1 MAPSSALDATPR
13 AGRGLADAPEVSFND
28 NAKLDPSEV
37 QDVRGSRMGGGGL
50 AVGGGGIGIVILI
63 AALLFGF
70 DPTAILNSLPAD
82 TGAVTTD
89 PNAQTVADCK
99 TGADAN
105 KREDCRI
112 VGYVDAIQQYWKD
125 ELAKQ
130 GAQYTFAPTV
140 LYTDQTQAG
149 CGTASAQMGPF
160 YCPVDG
166 KVYLDL
172 SFFTEL
178 QDRFGAKGGPWA
190 EAYVV
195 AHEYGH
201 HVQDLTGTLDQA
213 HNLQANLN
221 RIIDHCRPVGN
232 DEHSWIT
239 GRGLKLSPN
248 HLPPMS
254 ALQASKPMGPIC
266 LVEYRS
272 CRKRCSCWQRTR
284 CRNQCP

>member
-1 MAPSSALDATPR
+1 
-13 AGRGLADAPEVSFND
+13 VSFND
-28 NAKLDPSEV
+28 NAKLDPSQVE
-37 QDVRGSRMGGGGL
+37 DVRGGRGGGL
-50 AVGGGGIGIVILI
+50 AIGGGLTLVILV
-63 AALLFGF
+63 ASLLFGF
-70 DPTAILNSLPAD
+70 DPTAILNGLP
-82 TGAVTTD
+82 TGTSTTTTD

-130 GAQYTFAPTV
+130 GTQYALAPTV

-172 SFFTEL
+172 AFFTEL
-178 QDRFGAKGGPWA
+178 QTRFGATGGPWA

-201 HVQDLTGTLDQA
+201 HVQDVLGTLSSDQRTGPGSLSVKQE
-213 HNLQANLN
+213 LQADCFSGLWTK
-221 RIIDHCRPVGN
+221 HAA
-232 DEHSWIT
+232 ET
-239 GRGLKLSPN
+239 GYLQAPTQ
-248 HLPPMS
+248 PDIAS
-254 ALQASKPMGPIC
+254 ALDAAAAVGDDRIQKETSGRVAPEQWTHGSSAQRQQWFTTG
-266 LVEYRS
+266 YS
-272 CRKRCSCWQRTR
+272 TGDYARCT
-284 CRNQCP
+284 P

>member
-1 MAPSSALDATPR
+1 M
-13 AGRGLADAPEVSFND
+13 SFND
-28 NAKLDPSEV
+28 NAKLNPSEV
-37 QDVRGSRMGGGGL
+37 QDVRGSRMGGGAL
-50 AVGGGGIGIVILI
+50 AVGGGGIGIVTLI

-112 VGYVDAIQQYWKD
+112 VGHVDAIQRHWKD
-125 ELAKQ
+125 ELAKH
-130 GAQYTFAPTV
+130 GAQYTLAPTV

-149 CGTASAQMGPF
+149 CGTASAQTGPF
-160 YCPVDG
+160 YCAVDG

-172 SFFTEL
+172 AFFTEL
-178 QDRFGAKGGPWA
+178 QTRFGAQGGPWA

-201 HVQDLTGTLDQA
+201 HVQDVLGALSNDQRTGPGSLSVKQELPADCFSGMWTKHA
-213 HNLQANLN
+213 AETGYLQAPTQAG
-221 RIIDHCRPVGN
+221 IA
-232 DEHSWIT
+232 
-239 GRGLKLSPN
+239 
-248 HLPPMS
+248 S
-254 ALQASKPMGPIC
+254 ALDAATAVGDDRDPQGDLGPRGAGAVDPRVVGPAAAVVHHR
-266 LVEYRS
+266 LLDR
-272 CRKRCSCWQRTR
+272 
-284 CRNQCP
+284 